1 MSRPPAKKRTR
12 AARLPAAARRQAILD
27 AAKDIFLKE
36 GYARTT
42 MRRIATQLGI
52 TPTTLY
58 LHFADKETLMHAIC
72 QDAMRV
78 LAEGFARVGREAKN
92 PSDAFERFFDVY
104 MQFGFAH
111 PREYRLL
118 FMSEAPAFVPGHR
131 NRPDTARD
139 PADQGQQAFGALEV
153 LVKRLMDEGIFR
165 KGDPAATAEAI
176 WASVHGLV
184 SLLITYPDFA
194 WSERSKLF
202 DAMRGMMRNGFMA
215 K

>member
-1 MSRPPAKKRTR
+1 MPPKPTKKNTR
-12 AARLPAAARRQAILD
+12 RARLPAPERRQAILD
-27 AAKDIFLKE
+27 AAKGIFLKD
-36 GYARTT
+36 GYERTT
-42 MRRIATQLGI
+42 MRRIATSLGI

-78 LAEGFARVGREAKN
+78 LAEGFARVGREAKD
-92 PSDAFERFFDVY
+92 PLDAFNRFFDVY
-104 MQFGFAH
+104 LQFGFAH

-131 NRPDTARD
+131 NRSDTARD

-153 LVKRLMDEGIFR
+153 LVKRLMDDGIFR
-165 KGDPAATAEAI
+165 KADPVATAEAI

-184 SLLITYPDFA
+184 SLLITYPDFP

-202 DAMRGMMRNGFMA
+202 EAMRDMMRNGFRA